1 MIMNLLGENIEK
13 KFNLMKRKFSLR
25 TVLILF
31 NEMLEAIAYLHQKH
45 FIHRDIKPENFLMGR
60 NDKFKVYPI
69 SNSQSN
75 FY

>member
-13 KFNLMKRKFSLR
+13 KFDLMERKFSLK

-31 NEMLEAIAYLHQKH
+31 NEMLEAIAFLHQKH

-60 NDKFKVYPI
+60 LDKNKVNLPLPHF
-69 SNSQSN
+69 NN
-75 FY
+75 L